1 MNKTEFIATVA
12 DKTGATQAEAGR
24 MVEAMLATV
33 TEVLVRGEDVRLT
46 GFGNFEVV
54 EQAARKGRN
63 PRTGEEINIPASKA
77 PKFRAGTTLKTAVD
91 NVGAKT

>member
-12 DKTGATQAEAGR
+12 DKTGVTQAEAGR

-33 TEVLVRGEDVRLT
+33 TEALARGEDVRLT
-46 GFGNFEVV
+46 GFGNFEVA

-77 PKFRAGTTLKTAVD
+77 PKFRAGATLKTAVD